1 MSLGEIL
8 SFAFVQRA
16 ILAGALIAAVCSIL
30 GVFLV
35 LRRMSL
41 IGDGLA
47 HITFG
52 SVAVVLLIGISPLY
66 ITLAALPLVMISS
79 LAILKLTRSKKI
91 HGDAAI
97 GIVSS
102 IGIAVGIVLAS
113 LSGGYNVDLFSYL
126 FGNIL
131 TVNQTELLLSFIIF
145 IIVVGCVIFFYHD
158 LFAVTFDEELAQSM
172 GIKTKR
178 INILLFILTAVAA
191 VLAMKVTGIMLVS
204 AMLILPPLT
213 ALQLSISFR
222 MTIIVS
228 VIFSILSVI
237 CGIIFSF
244 LLNYT
249 GRRNYSNLQCHLS
262 SDHFRNKK
270 NLTCTEVKYS
280 GSNQILF

>member
-8 SFAFVQRA
+8 SFAFIQRA
-16 ILAGALIAAVCSIL
+16 ILAGSLIAAVCSIL

-47 HITFG
+47 HTTFG
-52 SVAVVLLIGISPLY
+52 SVAVVLLLGASPLY
-66 ITLAALPLVMISS
+66 VTLAALPLVMISS

-91 HGDAAI
+91 QGDAAI
-97 GIVSS
+97 GVVSS
-102 IGIAVGIVLAS
+102 IGIAAGIVLAS

-131 TVNQTELLLSFIIF
+131 TVNQTELLLSLIIF
-145 IIVVGCVIFFYHD
+145 IVVAGSVFFFYHD

-172 GIKTKR
+172 GVKTKR
-178 INILLFILTAVAA
+178 INIILFILTAVAA

-213 ALQLSISFR
+213 ALQLSVSFKT
-222 MTIIVS
+222 TIVVS

-244 LLNYT
+244 LLNIPAGGT
-249 GRRNYSNLQCHLS
+249 IVICNVFFLLISLGIRKISPAKS
-262 SDHFRNKK
+262 
-270 NLTCTEVKYS
+270 
-280 GSNQILF
+280 

>member
-16 ILAGALIAAVCSIL
+16 LLAGALIAAVCSIL

-35 LRRMSL
+35 LRRLSL

-52 SVAVVLLIGISPLY
+52 SVAVVLLVGISPLY

-79 LAILKLTRSKKI
+79 LVILKLTHSKKI

-145 IIVVGCVIFFYHD
+145 LIVVSCVIFFYHD

-178 INILLFILTAVAA
+178 INILLFILTALAA
-191 VLAMKVTGIMLVS
+191 VLTMKVTGIMLVS
-204 AMLILPPLT
+204 AMLILPPIT

-222 MTIIVS
+222 MTIIAA

-244 LLNYT
+244 LLNLPAGGT
-249 GRRNYSNLQCHLS
+249 IVIFNVIFLLIIFGISRCKNNLG
-262 SDHFRNKK
+262 K
-270 NLTCTEVKYS
+270 
-280 GSNQILF
+280 

>member
-52 SVAVVLLIGISPLY
+52 SVAVVLFIGISPLY

-91 HGDAAI
+91 QGDAAI

-131 TVNQTELLLSFIIF
+131 TVNQTELLLSLMIF
-145 IIVVGCVIFFYHD
+145 IIVICCVFFFYHD

-178 INILLFILTAVAA
+178 LNILLFLLTAIAA
-191 VLAMKVTGIMLVS
+191 VLTMKVAGIMLVS

-222 MTIIVS
+222 MTIIAA
-228 VIFSILSVI
+228 VIFSVLSVI

-244 LLNYT
+244 LLNLPAGGT
-249 GRRNYSNLQCHLS
+249 IVICNVIFLLIIFGI
-262 SDHFRNKK
+262 K
-270 NLTCTEVKYS
+270 
-280 GSNQILF
+280 QIAPVLR